1 MSVSSYAI
9 FERCM
14 KMIDPRNNK
23 PVEEYVIRLSP
34 AEYKNFIILAHSL
47 EVFTLR
53 GIKDEPKFEK

>member
-1 MSVSSYAI
+1 
-9 FERCM
+9 M
-14 KMIDPRNNK
+14 KMIDPRNTK